1 MITLPN
7 IIIEGIGGSG
17 KTTISN
23 YIQNVYK
30 KNYQPFIVHHFQ
42 YPKGEH
48 NIEKYGYQH
57 GQFDLMFDMIKKF
70 NDNNVA
76 VILDRS
82 WLGEYVWS
90 PIYRNLTPVYLESL
104 ENDYNSLNNIILNIY
119 ANPAIILKRLLERKP
134 HIAEDDP
141 YFKQYDDPLDA
152 INDIIEKFKSIISNR
167 SDYNKRSFNFDAS
180 QPFTDST
187 ELDIFRII
195 KKGIVNDSK
204 Q

>member
-1 MITLPN
+1 MIKHPN

-23 YIQNVYK
+23 FIQNVYTANNQK
-30 KNYQPFIVHHFQ
+30 FIVHHFQ
-42 YPKGEH
+42 YPKGES
-48 NIEKYGYQH
+48 NFEKFGYQH
-57 GQFDLMFDMIKKF
+57 GQFDLMFEMIKHF
-70 NDNNVA
+70 NANNIA

-90 PIYRNLTPVYLESL
+90 PIYRSLTPVYLESL

-119 ANPAIILKRLLERKP
+119 ANPSTILERLLERKP
-134 HIAEDDP
+134 HIADDDP
-141 YFKQYDDPLDA
+141 YFKQYDEPIDA

-180 QPFTDST
+180 RQFNEDTQQKI
-187 ELDIFRII
+187 LGII
-195 KKGIVNDSK
+195 SKGITNDGK
-204 Q
+204 